1 MALTTEERNELIQ
14 DVVNEITTQS
24 TSIDELPVVE
34 SLDQTDSLPAYR
46 KDSTTLVRVPLPM
59 ISRPAVEAA
68 DAANM
73 AASAANSA
81 AAQATQAKEEATQAK
96 TATEEAT
103 AAANDATSRVNQ
115 AMDEI
120 NTIKTTANNAD
131 GLSKKLSNQL
141 GYYNITVTTEG
152 GYENLETKDNNT
164 LYFCTENE
172 EIL

>member
-141 GYYNITVTTEG
+141 GDYNITVTTEI
-152 GYENLETKDNNT
+152 GYENLGTKDDNT

>member
-141 GYYNITVTTEG
+141 GDYKG
-152 GYENLETKDNNT
+152 
-164 LYFCTENE
+164 
-172 EIL
+172 

>member
-131 GLSKKLSNQL
+131 ELSKKLSNQL